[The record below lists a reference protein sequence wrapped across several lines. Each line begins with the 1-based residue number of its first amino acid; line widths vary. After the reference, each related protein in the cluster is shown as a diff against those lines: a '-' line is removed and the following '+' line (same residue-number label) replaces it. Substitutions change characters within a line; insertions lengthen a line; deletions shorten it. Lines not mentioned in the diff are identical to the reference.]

1 MVSGVVMASPAQA
14 SPSGGSGGPWT
25 DQLKQS
31 FTYGGLTSTYN
42 LFASG
47 LDQTKEV
54 GIIWWGDGSGD
65 YGNVNPTQNYLHGGT
80 NGLAAVG
87 KRNNMIDL
95 SAIPPGGG
103 CTDGDGSC
111 WYEPSGSVTVA
122 QKTAWLDA
130 LLTHVYSRYPIEKD
144 RVLWAG
150 YSSGAQNAMRFQ
162 GPQLASK
169 YMTDGA
175 VLGVSYGGD
184 PAVATNFPAAFKSN
198 VVYEWNTGSLDSAYT
213 TTARYG
219 VKAGEAWYRNAGF
232 ATKLTVVSGVGHAR
246 DGQFGAIADGVIQRN
261 IRPAAPLSTT
271 PPPPPGETTQTG
283 YVTGYSWYDNDPP
296 GSAAIAYTDVRGR
309 TEAGGTGTFADPL
322 TVAAPVGG
330 LPKGT
335 KVYIPH
341 LERYGIVE
349 DECATS
355 HSAPDGC
362 TADVD
367 VWVDGRDLPEATV
380 DQCMSDLTGDHPF
393 VVNPASG
400 KPVRSGPVCGS
411 GTTPPPPAP
420 AATVTATATAGDGTV
435 KVNWSTT
442 NVTDPATAGIWVQKV
457 DGTSGAWYRELTG
470 SHTFTGLTNGTAQT
484 FEVFITRDG
493 VTGTLASTTV
503 TATPKAATPA
513 AWSTTV
519 SPTRTGGSFTTQV
532 PSGYSGSV
540 YVKLGDGSY
549 VYETGQVGPKSLTQ
563 TFTTRKCGTTY
574 TYRVEAPSGTLRA
587 SGSFT
592 TLPC

>member
-1 MVSGVVMASPAQA
+1 MRQVARDNNMALLIPEAPA
-14 SPSGGSGGPWT
+14 PSCDGADNCW
-25 DQLKQS
+25 
-31 FTYGGLTSTYN
+31 YNTSTSPT
-42 LFASG
+42 ASQKADWLKSLVDKVQAEQG
-47 LDQTKEV
+47 VDKRRV
-54 GIIWWGDGSGD
+54 AI
-65 YGNVNPTQNYLHGGT
+65 GGF
-80 NGLAAVG
+80 
-87 KRNNMIDL
+87 
-95 SAIPPGGG
+95 
-103 CTDGDGSC
+103 
-111 WYEPSGSVTVA
+111 
-122 QKTAWLDA
+122 
-130 LLTHVYSRYPIEKD
+130 
-144 RVLWAG
+144 
-150 YSSGAQNAMRFQ
+150 SSGAQATMRFF
-162 GPQLASK
+162 GPK
-169 YMTDGA
+169 YGPSVQTDGILLA
-175 VLGVSYGGD
+175 VGGGGTPLVTNTYTAAYKSAVVGV
-184 PAVATNFPAAFKSN
+184 
-198 VVYEWNTGSLDSAYT
+198 WNTGTADSSASYSAYT
-213 TTARYG
+213 DA
-219 VKAGEAWYRNAGF
+219 KNGEAWYRNAGF
-232 ATKLTVVSGVGHAR
+232 VTDPTWPAGVTHVR
-246 DGQFGAIADGVIQRN
+246 DGEFDNIMRAAITKHV
-261 IRPAAPLSTT
+261 RPAAPLNTT
-271 PPPPPGETTQTG
+271 PPPPAPTPGETTQTG

-309 TEAGGTGTFADPL
+309 TEAGGTGTFEDPL

-393 VVNPASG
+393 VVNPAAG
-400 KPVRSGPVCGS
+400 KPVRSGPVCGG
-411 GTTPPPPAP
+411 GTTPPPPPAP
-420 AATVTATATAGDGTV
+420 TATVTATATAGDGTV

-442 NVTDPATAGIWVQKV
+442 NVSDPATAGIWVQKY

-484 FEVFITRDG
+484 FEVFVMRDG
-493 VTGTLASTTV
+493 VTASLASTTV

-532 PSGYSGSV
+532 PAGYSGSV
-540 YVKLGDGSY
+540 YVKLSDGSY

-563 TFTTRKCGTTY
+563 SFTTRKCGTTY